1 MFLKYVRF
9 IKKCSKPVLF
19 THARL
24 TILLTSIVP
33 LPSLTAIGSSFG
45 HFTNIFLSVFIA
57 GSIENADE
65 CQWYCMT
72 YIADSTFGTFFNILY
87 LKIFEACMLKLF
99 PECTIMNFGEY
110 GTPPR
115 LCVWFPQ
122 LIVWMTIITIAKIC
136 TLYIVYQFIA
146 PLNVILSYVF
156 DVFNGQP
163 ELELV
168 VVMIIIPT
176 ILNTVQFWITDTFL
190 MKQVSPEE
198 SGECELDEGL
208 ISQVSYCM

>member
-1 MFLKYVRF
+1 M
-9 IKKCSKPVLF
+9 
-19 THARL
+19 
-24 TILLTSIVP
+24 
-33 LPSLTAIGSSFG
+33 
-45 HFTNIFLSVFIA
+45 FIA

-87 LKIFEACMLKLF
+87 LKTFEACMLKLL
-99 PECTIMNFGEY
+99 PDCTIMNFGEY
-110 GTPPR
+110 GTPPQ

-122 LIVWMTIITIAKIC
+122 LIVWMTIITVAKIC

-163 ELELV
+163 ELELI

-190 MKQVSPEE
+190 MKQPAQQENSRD
-198 SGECELDEGL
+198 GELDEGL
-208 ISQVSYCM
+208 ITQVREYICALFRNYGVILFFAKYCLVECFILVLCALCMESLSPPVYYVVLLSIC